1 MFSFFLV
8 LYIILILYLQM
19 VFYGDIILSRT
30 YDAIF
35 TKSGRK
41 SPILVLNSE
50 YSRIEDPMVSHAKEV
65 AIRDM
70 RDNTEY
76 IPQELIDSE

>member
-1 MFSFFLV
+1 
-8 LYIILILYLQM
+8 M

-35 TKSGRK
+35 AKSGRK
-41 SPILVLNSE
+41 TPILVLNHE
-50 YSRIEDPMVSHAKEV
+50 YSSIEDPMVNHAKEV
-65 AIRDM
+65 AISDM

-76 IPQELIDSE
+76 IPEELINSE

>member
-1 MFSFFLV
+1 
-8 LYIILILYLQM
+8 M

-35 TKSGRK
+35 AKSGRK
-41 SPILVLNSE
+41 SLILVLNSE